1 MSSESLSVE
10 LNEERPHDLSVA
22 PSFSADGP
30 FEIELDN
37 LGQAIHVH
45 LNIDDELS
53 RVARLSGGNHYV
65 DGGQTLGVEVFV
77 TPNDEPVTGKLKI
90 VTGYGSET
98 AYVDVT
104 INPAPE
110 TRQVDVDDTLSKPT
124 QKEAEPSVSEGLSD
138 VFPDVDPSSIPLFLL
153 GVFALAL
160 AVGIATVFDSFAI
173 TLGAGVVVGGVIVA
187 LGISV
192 LG

>member
-1 MSSESLSVE
+1 MPNESLSVE

-22 PSFSADGP
+22 PSFSTNGP

-37 LGQAIHVH
+37 LGQAVHVH
-45 LNIDDELS
+45 LHIDDELS

-65 DGGQTLGVEVFV
+65 DGGQTTGVEVYV
-77 TPNDEPVTGKLKI
+77 SPADEPVTGKLKV

-110 TRQVDVDDTLSKPT
+110 TRHVDVDETLSKPPVDKT
-124 QKEAEPSVSEGLSD
+124 EATSSESLSD
-138 VFPDVDPSSIPLFLL
+138 VFPDVDPNGIPLFLL
-153 GVFALAL
+153 GIVALAL
-160 AVGIATVFDSFAI
+160 AVGIATVFDSFAV
-173 TLGAGVVVGGVIVA
+173 TLGAGVVVGGVLVA
-187 LGISV
+187 LGLSV
-192 LG
+192 FE